1 MARGKRKEDVMNLRS
16 LMFIL
21 ALGINAPS
29 GAGMVCPPLMTEK
42 ECTDHAHTLSRLPPG
57 EEREA
62 YLVAHAKLMRERE
75 KACSC
80 SNYHLA
86 ALRSAPVS
94 HPAALRNRF

>member
-1 MARGKRKEDVMNLRS
+1 MNLRS

-21 ALGINAPS
+21 ALGINVPS
-29 GAGMVCPPLMTEK
+29 GAGELPAPVEAGMVCPPLMTEK

-57 EEREA
+57 GEREA
-62 YLVAHAKLMRERE
+62 YLVAHTELMRERE

-80 SNYHLA
+80 SNYLLA

-94 HPAALRNRF
+94 HPAAHRNRF